1 MTRTK
6 GTRSKGRRQN
16 DRRSEND
23 TGVARIMQN
32 ITRKRMKMRTETKRN
47 YAKKPNRISISEVS
61 EKNAL
66 ITDRR
71 NARIETENNQK
82 KIINAAATSGS
93 SKSLLKLLSSQFV
106 KLKLITQFSTPY
118 GSSGWDLPWSSF
130 FILQYQH

>member
-16 DRRSEND
+16 GRRSGND

-47 YAKKPNRISISEVS
+47 YAKKPNRISISDVS
-61 EKNAL
+61 EKSAL
-66 ITDRR
+66 ITDRT

-82 KIINAAATSGS
+82 NNDNKRGCNTRYDSNIRPRLFERWLTLLLY
-93 SKSLLKLLSSQFV
+93 KSL
-106 KLKLITQFSTPY
+106 ST
-118 GSSGWDLPWSSF
+118 G
-130 FILQYQH
+130 